1 MLKIRQQLDA
11 VAADALVGHTAPRGD
26 RGGY

>member
-11 VAADALVGHTAPRGD
+11 VAASAFVGHNPPRGD
-26 RGGY
+26 LGGY